1 MINME
6 DDTLIAQVDDDNA
19 PEAEASDTSSQE
31 FTKPLRDT
39 DNMVSFIE
47 REVDS
52 FDFDGYEV
60 VRRELFSKA
69 NCPAVTMKYGKVIFN
84 IRAIRKMDECSH
96 IQILMNQEEKK
107 MIAKPCGEEEKDS
120 VQWSRV
126 DKRGK
131 VVSRQIT
138 GNVFTAQLFN
148 DMHWDLNSTIKVLGT
163 QLTCKGEKLFV
174 FELINAE
181 AYLSIA
187 APSAD
192 NPKRRERIP
201 YMPEHW
207 QGTYGPSYE
216 DSKKELIK
224 TFEDVPE
231 GFVKIVIPQMPPK
244 KPKATATELFDQTDE
259 PEKDDNGTI

>member
-1 MINME
+1 MD
-6 DDTLIAQVDDDNA
+6 DDTMIAKDHYHV
-19 PEAEASDTSSQE
+19 PEDETSETKPEE
-31 FTKPLRDT
+31 FTKPLRDI
-39 DNMVSFIE
+39 DNMVSYIE

-84 IRAIRKMDECSH
+84 IRAIRKLDECSH
-96 IQILMNQEEKK
+96 IQILMNQGEKK
-107 MIAKPCGEEEKDS
+107 MIAKPCAEEEKDS

-138 GNVFTAQLFN
+138 GKVFTAQLFS
-148 DMHWDLNSTIKVLGT
+148 DMNWDLNSTIKVLGT
-163 QLTCKGEKLFV
+163 QLICKGEKLFV

-181 AYLSIA
+181 AYLSVS

-207 QGTYGPSYE
+207 QGTYGSSYE

-231 GFVKIVIPQMPPK
+231 GFVKIIIPQVPTK
-244 KPKATATELFDQTDE
+244 KLAADTPELFDQTNE
-259 PEKDDNGTI
+259 PEKDDTI